1 MKKKGA
7 ILLLLLCFCMQ
18 IVLAQAKEDFAK
30 DNNKFGLNIYQLW
43 TEKNIDNDNFIFSP
57 LSLSNVLSMA
67 YWGAKNKTATQFEQ
81 VFNFQNT
88 PKFHKNYALFSQ
100 SLVRDTEITQTKIA
114 NAIWLDKQFRI
125 QQTYQDILVNSF
137 ANKVQLVDFKN
148 DIIETEKQINQW
160 AKEQTKEKIT
170 VLIPPNSLSNL
181 TRLVITNTLY
191 FNAKWLSP
199 FEEQNTKDGVFFTKQ
214 KEVKTAFMNQKS
226 EIFYWQAENF
236 ESIVLPFSDMQY
248 MTFVMPKSNLS
259 LQNLEQQLTPDF
271 YQSNF
276 MFSIDDLLIEKTN
289 FESQEIHL
297 SLPRFKMDIT
307 LPIKSLLINLGLK
320 YAFDVEENADF
331 SGITASNFLRIDEIF
346 HKTFLDVNEEGV
358 EAASATAV
366 VFDER
371 GGASVKEVKF
381 NRPFL
386 FFICDGYSGTILFQG
401 RFVNPEKQ

>member
-1 MKKKGA
+1 
-7 ILLLLLCFCMQ
+7 MQ

-43 TEKNIDNDNFIFSP
+43 TEKNTDNDNFVFSP
-57 LSLSNVLSMA
+57 LSLSNALSMA

-199 FEEQNTKDGVFFTKQ
+199 FEEQNIKDGVFFTKQ

-259 LQNLEQQLTPDF
+259 LQNLEQQLTSDF

>member
-1 MKKKGA
+1 
-7 ILLLLLCFCMQ
+7 MQ